1 VLVSLFLIDSVGS
14 DKLLSIDG
22 PRLYDTFTLVQFFK
36 LFRLLKLFKTIAIFQ
51 NFEKALVYRYDDLG
65 ILRFLLFIFFTL
77 HWSACIFAWL
87 DENICLQADEYS
99 VFVDTGLED
108 EDRATK
114 YIAALYWALAT
125 MTTIVRFHSY
135 AYIVNM
141 VVSHVCRYSFYRAT
155 EISVLNV
162 VRLKFSR

>member
-1 VLVSLFLIDSVGS
+1 MLVSLFLIDSVGS

-114 YIAALYWALAT
+114 YIAALYWA
-125 MTTIVRFHSY
+125 
-135 AYIVNM
+135 YIVNM
-141 VVSHVCRYSFYRAT
+141 VVIHVCRYSFYRAT